1 MNTNNINYNNNVE
14 RNYNNKYS
22 HPYTSNPINK
32 DVIGNSLLEI
42 KKRKQSEPSSSIV
55 IELIPCMKNLT

>member
-1 MNTNNINYNNNVE
+1 MSNNNINYNNNVE
-14 RNYNNKYS
+14 YNYNNENS
-22 HPYTSNPINK
+22 RPYTINPINE

-55 IELIPCMKNLT
+55 IELIPCINSLT